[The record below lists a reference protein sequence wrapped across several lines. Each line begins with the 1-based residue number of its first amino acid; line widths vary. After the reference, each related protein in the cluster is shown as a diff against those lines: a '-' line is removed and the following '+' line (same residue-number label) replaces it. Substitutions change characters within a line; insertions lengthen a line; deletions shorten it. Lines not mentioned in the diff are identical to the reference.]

1 MLRGSNALAGLSK
14 NWTLASALYCQLP
27 PDARDKPRS
36 TSANDPKRTFD
47 KYSRAALKAT
57 IKRKEAAPVGRPP
70 GFQIPYSRFLEE
82 MEVLRMQVLDLQV
95 RECDRVG
102 RIKREDDAVADGMQV
117 GLHRSE
123 IGKLA
128 IRQIDDVVLDGEI
141 ARDVRRRRA
150 MSASGV

>member
-1 MLRGSNALAGLSK
+1 
-14 NWTLASALYCQLP
+14 
-27 PDARDKPRS
+27 
-36 TSANDPKRTFD
+36 
-47 KYSRAALKAT
+47 
-57 IKRKEAAPVGRPP
+57 
-70 GFQIPYSRFLEE
+70 
-82 MEVLRMQVLDLQV
+82 MQVLDLQV
-95 RECDRVG
+95 RECGRVG

-128 IRQIDDVVLDGEI
+128 MRQIDDVVLDGEI